1 MWGRKERN
9 SRLFLFRMRLN
20 FCDYQAKAS
29 RYSKGVTDL
38 KNRTTTIQ
46 NQTIHLQK
54 LKRRGHKHKIKGNYP
69 TKKKKKRTKEKHRI
83 IRKTNLKRQSIHIY
97 Q

>member
-1 MWGRKERN
+1 MWGRKVRN

-54 LKRRGHKHKIKGNYP
+54 LK
-69 TKKKKKRTKEKHRI
+69 KKKKKKK
-83 IRKTNLKRQSIHIY
+83 KKK
-97 Q
+97 